1 MPRRI
6 PAHREAWRSTM
17 SDDGADNDGI
27 PQPGEFD
34 ATPVVTNEDD
44 VSTESDLVGDQVPE
58 NVTTRRS
65 SGMAGPTSDSSRSVI
80 SSLPQSRGPTEEPDP
95 LELRF
100 SKLIKDIE
108 TFFGPDPLGEPFS
121 KEFSRTCAEPIPRA
135 PPCDEL
141 FTFMALEASEVTDN
155 DFRTVEYVLKNRKAE
170 YEEICSALK
179 KAAEKEEIKS
189 RRSSVGA
196 IDKPIQ
202 MDFKE
207 QKDCPLTEPENKT
220 LNEMTSGNDLS
231 DSQFRAIVTF
241 LQSPSQSKFNAIF
254 ETFTSKHGTV
264 DVKQIC
270 GHLDCLYSGTDA
282 PDMGAEPN
290 SEDLSAELPSK
301 YISMSTKSSVNT
313 KTTTSMPQ
321 GQRWSHLACDPAI
334 LTQEMKAIENFIR
347 LHHLDG
353 RSIDEDGYTVMK
365 PPKSRK
371 FLFALVARAR
381 LNLWLAKHLLKR
393 FQDLMAAMGTSEL
406 EETQCNNLKLHYDA
420 YFRSNPLEYK
430 ELPHHEKVTV
440 KSLVANA
447 LLSDLSIGVNLIIDL
462 ANIFNQADIREN
474 LSRFGLYM
482 SNLVLKQSDI
492 IQQKF
497 IQSEK
502 ERQEVRELPWQLV
515 SSTTAEVLGIH
526 LNPDTGVPIVLES
539 ANPAMYFTLLQAYNY
554 RGPNNGIGG
563 IATARKALEQSII
576 KICGSI
582 RNSRDPL
589 SNVPMD
595 KIKLVF
601 EDFIQAPSAH
611 GLAIDPS
618 NTGSS
623 IRNGTGFVGTAPAES
638 VVGFVGSAPSSH
650 QARRSSGGGGGN
662 ARSRER
668 GRSALKSTGDTKRE
682 QSIARKLEPKNKAS
696 MDQYCVT
703 RKALGENLEHVE
715 SVAQSLV
722 HDCSDLD
729 DKYLKKFLIGCF
741 KLKGKKVEIPLRPSF
756 SNPVEFWSWDRAPAG
771 VKPPSNLY
779 VRYCVLAD
787 VFRLFKNNQL
797 SAYGEAYRRVHD
809 PSWEATTQEYA
820 SKYPAYNFNGADNK
834 VAVGTNQDGAGG
846 GGGGRGGG
854 RKGFRKN

>member
-179 KAAEKEEIKS
+179 MAAEKEKIKS

-220 LNEMTSGNDLS
+220 PNEMTSGTDLS
-231 DSQFRAIVTF
+231 DSQFGAIVSF
-241 LQSPSQSKFNAIF
+241 LQSTSQSKF
-254 ETFTSKHGTV
+254 H
-264 DVKQIC
+264 
-270 GHLDCLYSGTDA
+270 
-282 PDMGAEPN
+282 
-290 SEDLSAELPSK
+290 
-301 YISMSTKSSVNT
+301 
-313 KTTTSMPQ
+313 
-321 GQRWSHLACDPAI
+321 
-334 LTQEMKAIENFIR
+334 
-347 LHHLDG
+347 
-353 RSIDEDGYTVMK
+353 
-365 PPKSRK
+365 
-371 FLFALVARAR
+371 
-381 LNLWLAKHLLKR
+381 
-393 FQDLMAAMGTSEL
+393 
-406 EETQCNNLKLHYDA
+406 
-420 YFRSNPLEYK
+420 
-430 ELPHHEKVTV
+430 
-440 KSLVANA
+440 
-447 LLSDLSIGVNLIIDL
+447 
-462 ANIFNQADIREN
+462 
-474 LSRFGLYM
+474 
-482 SNLVLKQSDI
+482 
-492 IQQKF
+492 
-497 IQSEK
+497 
-502 ERQEVRELPWQLV
+502 
-515 SSTTAEVLGIH
+515 
-526 LNPDTGVPIVLES
+526 
-539 ANPAMYFTLLQAYNY
+539 
-554 RGPNNGIGG
+554 
-563 IATARKALEQSII
+563 
-576 KICGSI
+576 
-582 RNSRDPL
+582 
-589 SNVPMD
+589 
-595 KIKLVF
+595 
-601 EDFIQAPSAH
+601 
-611 GLAIDPS
+611 
-618 NTGSS
+618 
-623 IRNGTGFVGTAPAES
+623 
-638 VVGFVGSAPSSH
+638 
-650 QARRSSGGGGGN
+650 
-662 ARSRER
+662 
-668 GRSALKSTGDTKRE
+668 
-682 QSIARKLEPKNKAS
+682 
-696 MDQYCVT
+696 
-703 RKALGENLEHVE
+703 
-715 SVAQSLV
+715 
-722 HDCSDLD
+722 
-729 DKYLKKFLIGCF
+729 
-741 KLKGKKVEIPLRPSF
+741 
-756 SNPVEFWSWDRAPAG
+756 AG